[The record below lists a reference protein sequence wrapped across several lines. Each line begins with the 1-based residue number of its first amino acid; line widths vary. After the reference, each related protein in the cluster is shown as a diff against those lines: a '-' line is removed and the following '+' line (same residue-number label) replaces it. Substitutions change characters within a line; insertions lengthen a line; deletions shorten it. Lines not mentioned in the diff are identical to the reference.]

1 MSFITFQSDVYETR
15 SIWEVT
21 VFLSFA
27 WSTYLRPTSKAL
39 GMRLFR
45 TNPSPMIG
53 DSLVF
58 KRNRRDV
65 NYRELLVVV
74 IVIVIVTTGD
84 T

>member
-1 MSFITFQSDVYETR
+1 VACQSNVYETG
-15 SIWEVT
+15 SIGEVT

-58 KRNRRDV
+58 KWNRRDV

-74 IVIVIVTTGD
+74 VVVVIVIVTSGD